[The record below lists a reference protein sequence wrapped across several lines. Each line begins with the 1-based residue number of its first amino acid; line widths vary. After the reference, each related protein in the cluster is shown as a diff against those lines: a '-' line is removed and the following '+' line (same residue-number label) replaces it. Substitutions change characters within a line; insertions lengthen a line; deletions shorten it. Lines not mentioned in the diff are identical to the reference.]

1 MAPTNAA
8 QDRQPKDFRAH
19 ELRAANIYASN
30 LEGVLNM
37 GKSADG
43 DDWMDLRSYI
53 DGFRAPSIKVPN
65 PDVAKFDR
73 LMAYREASDEQ
84 ERKLDKAWRA
94 VCKYARHSDAAM
106 SIFLHLPDN
115 LEVQPFGGLS
125 GGERL
130 LDPTSQRERYMKMA
144 EHADQL
150 IAFLA
155 ARSRCDPFYQLLAD
169 QDNEAGWESR
179 LPNSLDAKNI
189 RAHVEAADSA
199 WQFGI
204 GHTIKRELLWLSH
217 ALKGANPH
225 KWYLTKQPQATDAGQ
240 QTCAALVADLTR
252 YLTKPQHQALA
263 VLSNANLPAAKLN
276 NEKIRAAWRPPEW
289 WTVIKKAETVKKKK
303 AD

>member
-1 MAPTNAA
+1 MDPTNAA
-8 QDRQPKDFRAH
+8 QDRQPKVFRAH

-43 DDWMDLRSYI
+43 DDWMELRAYI
-53 DGFRAPSIKVPN
+53 DGFRAPSIKVSN

-73 LMAYREASDEQ
+73 LMAYRKVSFKQ
-84 ERKLDKAWRA
+84 QCKLDKAWRA

-106 SIFLHLPDN
+106 SVFFGLPDK
-115 LEVQPFGGLS
+115 LELIPFDVFS
-125 GGERL
+125 GGERPPN
-130 LDPTSQRERYMKMA
+130 PTLQREQYLKMA
-144 EHADQL
+144 EYADEL
-150 IAFLA
+150 LKFLA
-155 ARSRCDPFYQLLAD
+155 ATSRRDPFRQLVGD

-179 LPNSLDAKNI
+179 LPNSSDAKNI

-204 GHTIKRELLWLSH
+204 GHNIKRELLWLSN

-225 KWYLTKQPQATDAGQ
+225 KWFLTKQPKAEDAEQ
-240 QTCAALVADLTR
+240 QTCATLVADLTR
-252 YLTKPQHQALA
+252 YLTKPQHNALA
-263 VLSNANLPAAKLN
+263 VLGNANLPAAKLN

-289 WTVIKKAETVKKKK
+289 WTVMKNAEAMKKKK
-303 AD
+303 AG